1 MFRTKNISSE
11 NITEIATEILGSRD
25 WFGSDL
31 TNLDQWCRGVAWNMQ
46 STDGTLLT
54 DPYLQAGT
62 SYGVI
67 ITDTAGGY
75 FTTGIPNIAQIRPN
89 LFGSVE
95 YKSSITTLSGDI
107 NYNTGTSL
115 TDRLGAG
122 IVTDITTIG
131 DVFDLS
137 ADNVALFLIL
147 GVVLLFVMWVVG
159 QTGGFGALGAL
170 ILCVPIIMAG
180 MYLNMIKIAMIAIVA
195 VIMIIL
201 IVRQFWWKTT

>member
-1 MFRTKNISSE
+1 VSSE
-11 NITEIATEILGSRD
+11 NITNTSDTMDSGD
-25 WFGSDL
+25 WYGSDL
-31 TNLDQWCRGVAWNMQ
+31 TLLDDWCRGVAFSMMN
-46 STDGTLLT
+46 TDGTLLT
-54 DPYLQAGT
+54 DPYLQSGT

-67 ITDTAGGY
+67 ITDAAGGY

-89 LFGSVE
+89 LFGSAE
-95 YKSSITTLSGDI
+95 YKASITAMSGDI
-107 NYNTGTSL
+107 NYNAGTTL

-122 IVTDITTIG
+122 IVTDATTIG

-147 GVVLLFVMWVVG
+147 GIVLLLIIFTVG
-159 QTGGFGALGAL
+159 RTDGFGALGAL
-170 ILCVPIIMAG
+170 ILCVPVIMAG